1 MSIEINYIVLEPIFG
16 YYMSMKIQTQYNY
29 EKTWTD
35 TSEID
40 LLKII
45 AQEVGDADPAGTLV
59 YIKEAIKGG
68 KVITVGSC
76 RFRIKDK

>member
-1 MSIEINYIVLEPIFG
+1 
-16 YYMSMKIQTQYNY
+16 MKIQTQYSY
-29 EKTWTD
+29 EKTWSD
-35 TSEID
+35 TSEKD

-45 AQEVGDADPAGTLV
+45 ADEVGDADPMGTLI

-76 RFRIKDK
+76 KFRVKG